1 MHRINDFIITDK
13 TELASLLAPFDDSL
27 TILDFSLVKDS
38 MSNTGYMVTT
48 DSGKY
53 FLKLYSNT
61 TDRIETAAL
70 SCLKDKINVP
80 ALLFYDGSKQRFPF
94 AYAVTEFLDGVTF
107 IDHVR
112 ASLNYPP
119 EMAYEIGRMCATI
132 HETRYTHDALLDGK
146 LNLLQE
152 LPPTRDKILHL
163 ISGKPSEYLRPETAE
178 RLCKFIK
185 ENPELF
191 DSIEAGSV
199 LCHGD
204 LGYGNI
210 MISHGKVYFIDF
222 EFTYSGSIYHD
233 IGHFFRR
240 KDDDVEALI
249 GRHIYDAFAQGYHSV
264 SAVPLP
270 SNWLTLAHLCDISA
284 MLCLLTYDNVPTEWV
299 EDIENDILCAI
310 DEGCRL

>member
-13 TELASLLAPFDDSL
+13 TKLASLLAPFDDSL
-27 TILDFSLVKDS
+27 TILDFSLLKDS

-107 IDHVR
+107 IEHVR
-112 ASLNYPP
+112 ASLNYP
-119 EMAYEIGRMCATI
+119 
-132 HETRYTHDALLDGK
+132 
-146 LNLLQE
+146 
-152 LPPTRDKILHL
+152 
-163 ISGKPSEYLRPETAE
+163 PETAE

-185 ENPELF
+185 EKSELF

-270 SNWLTLAHLCDISA
+270 SNWLKLAHLCDISA

-299 EDIENDILCAI
+299 ADIENDILCAI
-310 DEGCRL
+310 DEGSRL